1 MDQQARDEKS
11 GDNVVGSS
19 ITDRPVATGHA
30 DVVKEGH
37 Y

>member
-1 MDQQARDEKS
+1 MDQQAKEEKS

-19 ITDRPVATGHA
+19 ITDRLVATGHA